1 MPEPDVE
8 ELPDAGARQVANG
21 AVDERPVGLGD
32 AGAAGIAGEQLGGGG
47 AVGGKVVAA
56 AEEAS

>member
-32 AGAAGIAGEQLGGGG
+32 AGGRGSSASSS
-47 AVGGKVVAA
+47 AA
-56 AEEAS
+56 AARSAAKLWLPPRRAS